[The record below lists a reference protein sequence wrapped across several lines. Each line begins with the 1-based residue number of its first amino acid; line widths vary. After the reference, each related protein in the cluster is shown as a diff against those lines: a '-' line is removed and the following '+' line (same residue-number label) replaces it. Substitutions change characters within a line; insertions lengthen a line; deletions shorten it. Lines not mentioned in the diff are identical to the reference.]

1 MSNFWMQLPA
11 NFLASIL
18 LIVTSMLIAGM
29 LVVSFFGSPLGRS
42 KSLAYKAMAILIAS
56 WAVLAWKSANY
67 YSAHM
72 SELAY
77 QEGYAQASRQV
88 DGVADEIENSLR
100 SLRNVPRVLSGED
113 AVRRQLQAFGPHVAA
128 SALPYEERKR
138 LWTEAGQRSGL
149 HAFLGAAAAG
159 LGAEVVWVVNAAGD
173 CIAASNAGRAQSFVG
188 ANYAKREYFQDASR
202 GRPGQQYAV
211 GLVTGVAGLFYSYP
225 VRDAAGAFLGAV
237 VVKRDITELR
247 RWTRPYHA
255 FVTDNQ
261 GVIVLAEDR
270 SLEMRSMPDAT
281 VGMMTPEA
289 RRDRYK
295 LHDLEPADAHPVENA
310 REFDLMRIGDSK
322 VPVILVSR
330 AVADG
335 QVSIHLP
342 RPLPELARIQS
353 ERPWIFSLI
362 AVAGITLIMA
372 VIAVVLY
379 VRANRE
385 AALVAEG
392 ASRAKSDFLASMS
405 HEIRTPMNGVIGL
418 ANLLLDT
425 PLNPQQREFAHD
437 IASSGESL
445 LAIINDILDL
455 SKIEAGRMEFDS
467 HPFALSA
474 VVDAIASVLRH
485 RAAAK
490 GIGLHVEIAPEA
502 AGTYLG
508 DSLRLRQILLNL
520 VGNALKF
527 TDAGEVCV
535 RVSRIDAG
543 LHFDVIDTGIGIA
556 PAVREQLFSE
566 FTQAEASTARRYGGT
581 GLGLAIS
588 KRLAQGMGGRIGV
601 DSTEGQGSR
610 FWFEL
615 PLPPA
620 PEQIALDLPA
630 AVPGGPVTV
639 PEPAV
644 AVVSAPTFS
653 TSAAAADSARGAT
666 RLLLVEDNKVNQKV
680 ALTLLA
686 RLGYQVDLAEDGR
699 QAVEAVQ
706 RQTYALILMDMQMP
720 VMDGLEA
727 TRRIRALATA
737 GPRMPIVAL
746 TANAMQSDQEACRQ
760 AGMDDFLA
768 KPFDRAGLAACITRW
783 LARRSEPIPS

>member
-1 MSNFWMQLPA
+1 MSFWVQLPA
-11 NFLASIL
+11 NFLASL
-18 LIVTSMLIAGM
+18 MLIVTSMLIAGM

-67 YSAHM
+67 YSAYM
-72 SELAY
+72 SDLAY
-77 QEGYAQASRQV
+77 QDGYSQASRQI
-88 DGVADEIENSLR
+88 DGVTDEIENSLR
-100 SLRNVPRVLSGED
+100 ALRNVPRVLSGED
-113 AVRRQLQAFGPHVAA
+113 AVRRQLQPFGSSIAA
-128 SALPYEERKR
+128 SSLPYDERKR
-138 LWTEAGQRSGL
+138 RWTEAGNQSGL

-159 LGAEVVWVVNAAGD
+159 LGAEVIWVVNAAGD

-188 ANYAKREYFQDASR
+188 TNYAQREYFREARQGSA
-202 GRPGQQYAV
+202 GQQYAV
-211 GLVTGVAGLFYSYP
+211 GMVTGVAGLFYSYP

-237 VVKRDITELR
+237 VVKRDISELR
-247 RWTRPYHA
+247 RWTRPHNA
-255 FVTDNQ
+255 FVTDKL

-270 SLEMRSMPDAT
+270 SLELRTMPDST
-281 VGMMTPEA
+281 VAMLNPEDRKA
-289 RRDRYK
+289 RYK
-295 LHDLEPADAHPVENA
+295 LRELEPATIQSFESE
-310 REFDLMRIGDSK
+310 REFDLMRIGDSQ

-330 AVADG
+330 SVADG

-342 RPLPELARIQS
+342 RPLPELARVQT
-353 ERPWIFSLI
+353 ERPWIFFLI
-362 AVAGITLIMA
+362 AAAGTTLIVA

-385 AALVAEG
+385 AALAAES

-405 HEIRTPMNGVIGL
+405 HEIRTPMNGVIGM

-425 PLNPQQREFAHD
+425 PLNSQQQEFARD

-467 HPFALSA
+467 HPFALAA
-474 VVDAIASVLRH
+474 VVDAITSVLKH

-490 GIGLHVEIAPEA
+490 GIALRVDIAPEA
-502 AGTYLG
+502 GGSYLG

-520 VGNALKF
+520 VGNAVKF

-535 RVSRIDAG
+535 RVSRIPAG
-543 LHFDVIDTGIGIA
+543 LHFDVIDTGIGIS
-556 PAVREQLFSE
+556 PAAREQLFSD
-566 FTQAEASTARRYGGT
+566 FTQAEASTARHYGGT

-588 KRLAQGMGGRIGV
+588 KRLALGMGGQIGV
-601 DSTEGQGSR
+601 DSTPGKGSR

-615 PLPPA
+615 PLAPA
-620 PEQIALDLPA
+620 PEQITFDLAPSKA
-630 AVPGGPVTV
+630 ATTTIATTV
-639 PEPAV
+639 AV
-644 AVVSAPTFS
+644 APAPTPEG
-653 TSAAAADSARGAT
+653 AAGVAEADSDGQ

-686 RLGYQVDLAEDGR
+686 RLGYQVDLAENGQ
-699 QAVEAVQ
+699 QAIDAVQ
-706 RQTYALILMDMQMP
+706 RQRYALIMMDMQMP

-727 TRRIRALATA
+727 TRRIRALA
-737 GPRMPIVAL
+737 GGGSRVPIVAL
-746 TANAMQSDQEACRQ
+746 TANAMQSDQDACRQ

-768 KPFDRAGLAACITRW
+768 KPFDRAGLAACIERW
-783 LARRSEPIPS
+783 LAPRSESLPS